1 MTATADD
8 LARARR
14 LVESPHWR
22 WMPGMRAVEYAEDG
36 TVIADATVLHVDEH
50 GHALMAW
57 PDEEGCVQQEW
68 DAEPG
73 APAWL
78 PDLFDP
84 ATEGC
89 LLRLAREAWSTLEV
103 FARPVAVNV
112 QASRPRKKR
121 TPWATTTTYDRWGW
135 SHAPSLGVALAI
147 AIPAGEVRDA

>member
-14 LVESPHWR
+14 LVESPYWR

-36 TVIADATVLHVDEH
+36 TVIADATVLHVDED

-68 DAEPG
+68 DAEPS
-73 APAWL
+73 APDWL
-78 PDLFDP
+78 PDFSDP

-89 LLRLAREAWSTLEV
+89 LLRLAREAWAPRGGRVHVGPSS
-103 FARPVAVNV
+103 VAVYGHGRDP
-112 QASRPRKKR
+112 QWWDGPTGA
-121 TPWATTTTYDRWGW
+121 
-135 SHAPSLGVALAI
+135 ALAH
-147 AIPAGEVRDA
+147 AILAAGEVRDA